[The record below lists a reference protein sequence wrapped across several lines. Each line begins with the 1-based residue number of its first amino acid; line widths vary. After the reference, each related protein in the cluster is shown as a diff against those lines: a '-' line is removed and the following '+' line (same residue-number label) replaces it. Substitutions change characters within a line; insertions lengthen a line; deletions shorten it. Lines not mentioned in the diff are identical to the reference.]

1 MMATNAS
8 PSMSVVHGS
17 PLADE
22 PGMGPLTI
30 PAYLREV
37 TQRYRDREALV
48 MQADTGIERWTYQQL
63 WDRSVEFARALIA
76 CGVGKNGR
84 VGVLMTNRPEYLA
97 AVFGCGLAGAVSVG
111 LSTFS
116 TPAELEQLLALSGV
130 SVLLFDGRVLKKDF
144 GAMLAE
150 LEPAIAHAA
159 PGTLQSTKF
168 PFLQHL
174 VRLPSVTGD
183 DRDDLRAASFEAY
196 EDFLARGRGIDDAIV
211 DARAATVV
219 PTDAGGLFFSSGTT
233 SLPKGILHAQR
244 AFAIQWWR
252 WPRVMSVE
260 GAVRSWTGNGLFW
273 SANITMVV
281 GIALSTGGA
290 VILQPYFEPETA
302 LKLMQDERITFL
314 SGRPH
319 QWARL
324 QEMPNWAS
332 ADLSS
337 LRYVT
342 NAELLKTHPTV
353 HIDWRLPMT
362 FGTTETMTA
371 ATTYTANTS
380 VEQYAGSAGEPLP
393 GNTLKIVDPQTGA
406 VVPRGQRGEIC
417 LKGPTLML
425 GYIGKG
431 ADETFDAEG
440 YYCTGD
446 GGYVD
451 EVGRLYWE
459 GRLTEIIKTGG
470 ANVSPLEIDAVLSTY
485 PGVRRAQT
493 VGVPHPTLSEMVV
506 SCVVPQDGATLD
518 AGEIT
523 AFLKTRLASFKVP
536 RQILF
541 FADDEVEV
549 TGNGKVK
556 SELLRQKVGER
567 LGASRAAG

>member
-1 MMATNAS
+1 MGTSSTSNAAS
-8 PSMSVVHGS
+8 IVHGM

-22 PGMGPLTI
+22 PGMGALTI
-30 PAYLREV
+30 PGYLREV
-37 TQRYRDREALV
+37 TARHRDREALV
-48 MQADTGIERWTYQQL
+48 MHSEHGVERWSYQML
-63 WDRSVEFARALIA
+63 WDKSVEVAKALIA
-76 CGVGKNGR
+76 CGVSKDSR

-97 AVFGCGLAGAVSVG
+97 AVFGCGLAGAISVG

-116 TPAELEQLLALSGV
+116 TPMELEQLLAMSDV
-130 SVLLFDGRVLKKDF
+130 SVLLFDGQVLKKDF
-144 GAMLAE
+144 GAMLVE
-150 LEPAIAHAA
+150 LEPRIGNAA
-159 PGTLQSTKF
+159 PGQLQSLKF
-168 PFLQHL
+168 PFLRHL
-174 VRLPSVTGD
+174 VRLPAVAGD
-183 DRDDLRAASFEAY
+183 DAGAAPVSAFETY
-196 EDFLARGRGIDDAIV
+196 DTFLARGRTIDAAV
-211 DARAATVV
+211 VEARAATVT
-219 PTDAGGLFFSSGTT
+219 PTDPGGLFFSSGTT
-233 SLPKGILHAQR
+233 SLPKGILHSQR

-273 SANITMVV
+273 SANVTMIV

-290 VILQPYFEPETA
+290 VVLQPYFDPEMA
-302 LKLMQDERITFL
+302 LKLMESERVSFL
-314 SGRPH
+314 VGRPH

-324 QEMPNWAS
+324 QEMPNWAN

-342 NAELLKTHPTV
+342 NAELLQTHPTV
-353 HIDWRLPMT
+353 NIDWRLPMT

-425 GYIGKG
+425 GYIGKA

-470 ANVSPLEIDAVLSTY
+470 ANVSPLEIDAVLSTF

-506 SCVVPQDGATLD
+506 SCVVPQDGATLE
-518 AGEIT
+518 ASAIT
-523 AFLKTRLASFKVP
+523 AFLKERLASFKVP
-536 RQILF
+536 KAVLF

-556 SELLRQKVGER
+556 SALLRELAAKR
-567 LGASRAAG
+567 LAANQT

>member
-1 MMATNAS
+1 MATNAS

-48 MQADTGIERWTYQQL
+48 MQADTGIERWTYQDL

>member
-37 TQRYRDREALV
+37 TQRYREREALV
-48 MQADTGIERWTYQQL
+48 MQADTGVERWTYQDL
-63 WDRSVEFARALIA
+63 WDRSVEFAKALIA

-150 LEPAIAHAA
+150 LEPAITDTA
-159 PGTLQSTKF
+159 PGALQSAKF

-183 DRDDLRAASFEAY
+183 DSDDLQAPFERYA
-196 EDFLARGRGIDDAIV
+196 DFLARGRGIDDAIV
-211 DARAATVV
+211 DARAATVA

-332 ADLSS
+332 TDLSS

-342 NAELLKTHPTV
+342 NADLLKTHPTV
-353 HIDWRLPMT
+353 HIGWRLPMT

-506 SCVVPQDGATLD
+506 SCVVAQDGATLD
-518 AGEIT
+518 AGAIT

-536 RQILF
+536 KEILF

-567 LGASRAAG
+567 LGASRAAD

>member
-1 MMATNAS
+1 
-8 PSMSVVHGS
+8 MSVVHGS

-22 PGMGPLTI
+22 PGMGALTI

-37 TQRYRDREALV
+37 TQRHRDREALV
-48 MQADTGIERWTYQQL
+48 MHGAHGVERWTYQDL
-63 WDRSVEFARALIA
+63 WDRSVEFAKALIA
-76 CGVGKNGR
+76 CGVGKDGR
-84 VGVLMTNRPEYLA
+84 VGVMMTNRPEYLA

-150 LEPAIAHAA
+150 LEPEISRAA
-159 PGTLQSTKF
+159 PGALQSAKF
-168 PFLQHL
+168 PFLQRL

-183 DRDDLRAASFEAY
+183 DRADLQAPFERYA
-196 EDFLARGRGIDDAIV
+196 DFLARGRGIDDAIV

-302 LKLMQDERITFL
+302 LKLMQSERITFL

-342 NAELLKTHPTV
+342 NADLLKTHPTV
-353 HIDWRLPMT
+353 RIDWRLPMT

-393 GNTLKIVDPQTGA
+393 GNTLKIVDPQSGA

-431 ADETFDAEG
+431 ADETFDTEG

-506 SCVVPQDGATLD
+506 SCIVAQDGATLD
-518 AGEIT
+518 AGAIS
-523 AFLKTRLASFKVP
+523 AFLKARLASFKVP
-536 RQILF
+536 KEILF

-567 LGASRAAG
+567 LGAPRAAG